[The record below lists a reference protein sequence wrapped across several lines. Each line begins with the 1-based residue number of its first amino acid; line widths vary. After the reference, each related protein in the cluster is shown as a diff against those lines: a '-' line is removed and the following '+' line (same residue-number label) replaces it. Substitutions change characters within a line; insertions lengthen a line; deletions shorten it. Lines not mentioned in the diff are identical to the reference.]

1 MAAVIILYY
10 SNISMQVTTNIF
22 NKIKL
27 IIEVISVT
35 SENP

>member
-1 MAAVIILYY
+1 MAAVIILYS

-27 IIEVISVT
+27 IIEVISVA

>member
-1 MAAVIILYY
+1 MAAVIILYS

>member
-1 MAAVIILYY
+1 MAAVIILYS
-10 SNISMQVTTNIF
+10 SNISMQVTTNVF